1 MPDSVGM
8 KANLGMIAECWSFI
22 SVIVTSPLAKTNKQ
36 LRESFIWL
44 TIPSHSLSLQ
54 RSQDRPQRAGHIA
67 CTVRSGEKGTY
78 LCLLLSA
85 SFGLVYL
92 VQGPLP
98 NKQWAHYGRGQ

>member
-36 LRESFIWL
+36 LGESFIWL

-54 RSQDRPQRAGHIA
+54 RSQDRA
-67 CTVRSGEKGTY
+67 SKGW
-78 LCLLLSA
+78 SHRVH
-85 SFGLVYL
+85 S
-92 VQGPLP
+92 QERRERNIPLP
-98 NKQWAHYGRGQ
+98 ASLG